1 MRSDVRYNVTGQ
13 KEENLKV
20 MPNLASAKKRL
31 RQDTAKRLRN
41 QVAKTRIRTEIKK
54 ALSGDENVAIS
65 VIDRAASKGII
76 HKNKAARQ
84 KSRLAKRLAT
94 ASSAE

>member
-1 MRSDVRYNVTGQ
+1 
-13 KEENLKV
+13 

-31 RQDTAKRLRN
+31 RQNVAKQLRN
-41 QVAKTRIRTEIKK
+41 QVAKTRIRTEVKK
-54 ALSGDENVAIS
+54 AISGEENVAVS

-94 ASSAE
+94 AVSAE

>member
-1 MRSDVRYNVTGQ
+1 MTGR
-13 KEENLKV
+13 KEENLNN

-31 RQDTAKRLRN
+31 RQNVSKQLRN

-54 ALSGDENVAIS
+54 ALGGDENVAVS

-94 ASSAE
+94 AAAAE